1 MGTFSVLI
9 GVSHPQGGDLEQVL
23 AQVDT
28 RAAHSVMPASLLE
41 GLGIS
46 PAIQRPVRLA
56 EGRRAMQVSGLG
68 RFSYRGEEWI
78 CPVVFGPEDQYLLG
92 ATALAA
98 FRVLVDPEDRQL
110 LRKPPRGHPLYLR
123 PIS

>member
-9 GVSHPQGGDLEQVL
+9 GVGHPKGGDFEQVL
-23 AQVDT
+23 ALVDT
-28 RAAHSVMPASLLE
+28 GATHSIMPASLLE
-41 GLGIS
+41 WLGIR
-46 PAIQRPVRLA
+46 PTVQRPVRLA

-92 ATALAA
+92 ATTLEAFAL
-98 FRVLVDPEDRQL
+98 VVDPNGKELIPAR
-110 LRKPPRGHPLYLR
+110 YIAR
-123 PIS
+123 PF

>member
-1 MGTFSVLI
+1 MGTCIVLI
-9 GVSHPQGGDLEQVL
+9 GVSHPQGGGVEQVL

-28 RAAHSVMPASLLE
+28 RATHSVMPASLLK

-56 EGRRAMQVSGLG
+56 EGRRVMQTSGLG

-92 ATALAA
+92 ATTLEAFAL
-98 FRVLVDPEDRQL
+98 VVDPNGKELIPAR
-110 LRKPPRGHPLYLR
+110 YVAR
-123 PIS
+123 PF